1 MFKKKGASFWLGAV
15 AVAFMAAEGVLLLWE
30 PILPQGIFAGIST
43 VIGVASK
50 VMQYA
55 VSARNQAD
63 LLDDGVIN
71 GSV

>member
-1 MFKKKGASFWLGAV
+1 MFKKKSASFWLGAV

-30 PILPQGIFAGIST
+30 PVLPQGMFAGVST
-43 VIGVASK
+43 IIGVASK
-50 VMQYA
+50 VTQYA

-71 GSV
+71 DSV